1 MYINT
6 VCYCIPIDSIINA
19 IILKSGDPAKG
30 VFKMTNTEMIKK
42 FELKVITQNEKEG
55 LKVGF
60 GKPTTSEIEF
70 IKANKTEIIFEIKLQ
85 NEKELLEKLNKDIP
99 YTLNDSTSYGIYNGI
114 SEFEIGEIITDIKS
128 KLGFKKYLEHSK
140 IAKTLTKDPE
150 IEQIAIN
157 NYQPDSESKNWNDEY
172 RTWFRSAVEKKTAPG
187 KGFISNQII
196 REKITNIVLGIMDK
210 EQGKENAE
218 LQIFAKAKQ
227 TGVKQVLKSYMTEC
241 NDPNEECSQDHV
253 VIYAMPNGT
262 KKTERMHTW

>member
-85 NEKELLEKLNKDIP
+85 NEKELLGDCV
-99 YTLNDSTSYGIYNGI
+99 YGISFFGCDSGMRNGRRY
-114 SEFEIGEIITDIKS
+114 FFLAD
-128 KLGFKKYLEHSK
+128 
-140 IAKTLTKDPE
+140 
-150 IEQIAIN
+150 
-157 NYQPDSESKNWNDEY
+157 
-172 RTWFRSAVEKKTAPG
+172 
-187 KGFISNQII
+187 
-196 REKITNIVLGIMDK
+196 
-210 EQGKENAE
+210 
-218 LQIFAKAKQ
+218 
-227 TGVKQVLKSYMTEC
+227 
-241 NDPNEECSQDHV
+241 
-253 VIYAMPNGT
+253 
-262 KKTERMHTW
+262 